1 MAAGKI
7 VILDPPPPQILHPI
21 SGSHNQAQTE
31 KTMSADTAHHD
42 QTRTIASTL
51 LFGLVGAG
59 LVYYARRS
67 RPGILPTVAATAGY
81 SLITKAVSGVV
92 MATLGPSKA

>member
-1 MAAGKI
+1 M
-7 VILDPPPPQILHPI
+7 
-21 SGSHNQAQTE
+21 T
-31 KTMSADTAHHD
+31 ADAAHHD

-81 SLITKAVSGVV
+81 SLITKAVSGAVI
-92 MATLGPSKA
+92 AALAPSKA